1 MLKKFKTMTGK
12 LAFFRQ
18 IQYPERKKE
27 IRGETYV
34 VRELV
39 GDDIKEL
46 LQVER
51 LVYAGELPWT
61 KSAFLS
67 ELYSRV
73 KHLYLGILHNE
84 RMIGFIGVRI
94 LGADAHITNIAIIP
108 DYQGKGI
115 GSFLLGEIER
125 YARKNKCDRLTLEVR
140 LGNRDAQRLYR
151 TLGFVSQA
159 IKTAYYTEGNE
170 DALDMVKFLND

>member
-1 MLKKFKTMTGK
+1 
-12 LAFFRQ
+12 
-18 IQYPERKKE
+18 
-27 IRGETYV
+27 
-34 VRELV
+34 
-39 GDDIKEL
+39 
-46 LQVER
+46 
-51 LVYAGELPWT
+51 
-61 KSAFLS
+61 
-67 ELYSRV
+67 
-73 KHLYLGILHNE
+73 
-84 RMIGFIGVRI
+84 VRI

-115 GSFLLGEIER
+115 GSFLIGEMER